1 MKIPRY
7 EMILWWSDEDGAF
20 VVDVPELPGCMAHGA
35 TRAAVI
41 ENAESAIAFCSRPPR
56 PTESPSRSPKAV
68 CWLRNHSRPV
78 GAQALGLGSV
88 GCKDVL

>member
-35 TRAAVI
+35 TRTAAI
-41 ENAESAIAFCSRPPR
+41 ENAESAIAFWIKTAKTDGIPVPQ
-56 PTESPSRSPKAV
+56 PKGRLLVA
-68 CWLRNHSRPV
+68 
-78 GAQALGLGSV
+78 
-88 GCKDVL
+88 